1 MRTFLRI
8 PDWAWLALAF
18 ALRAAFALK
27 LDGRMIQLDENAF
40 DATAWSLAAS
50 RSFGPPGTVMPPLPP
65 LFFSVFYLVG
75 HYPVLARL
83 GQAAVSTATA
93 WALGLCAREW
103 TGSKL
108 AGRISLAIAAVYP
121 FFIYYSGTLLSESL
135 YVACLTAGML
145 ELGRAVRGPR
155 GVLPAAK
162 AGLWLGAAALAR
174 AEGAFI
180 WAVLWAL
187 GAAAAARRVWPWK
200 SWAVAAACWALPI
213 LGWCA
218 RNKATAGRFAL
229 DLHGGRTLLHGTMF
243 FELNEMDTA
252 YAEEAL
258 QREAWYQ
265 EAQAL
270 PEGERD
276 ALFKAKA
283 FAFMREN
290 PWRTL
295 SQWRRKFVNFWRFY
309 PRTDKVYADDDK
321 SRPAAGMDRT
331 LLTAVSLLFEPWLIL
346 GGIIGLALLTRS
358 EPAAFAMP
366 LFVLGTMGI
375 HLISVSQMRY
385 RLPATPWLILGAAW
399 LIARRLEP
407 QAK

>member
-1 MRTFLRI
+1 MRVLGKL

-40 DATAWSLAAS
+40 DAVAWNLAAS

-65 LFFSVFYLVG
+65 LFFSLFYLVG

-83 GQAAVSTATA
+83 GQAVVSTAAA
-93 WALGLCAREW
+93 WALGTAAREW

-108 AGRISLAIAAVYP
+108 AGRLSLAIAAVYP
-121 FFIYYSGTLLSESL
+121 FFIYYSGTLLSETL
-135 YVACLTAGML
+135 YVACLVAGML
-145 ELGRAVRGPR
+145 ELGRAVKGP
-155 GVLPAAK
+155 GGETSAAK
-162 AGLWLGAAALAR
+162 AGLWLGLAALAR

-187 GAAAAARRVWPWK
+187 AAIAAARRVWPWRA
-200 SWAVAAACWALPI
+200 WAVAAACWALPI

-218 RNKATAGRFAL
+218 RNKAVTGHFAL

-243 FELNEMDTA
+243 FELNEMDTS
-252 YAEEAL
+252 YAEAAL
-258 QREAWYQ
+258 QSEPWYQ

-276 ALFKAKA
+276 AFFKAKA

-290 PWRTL
+290 PWRML
-295 SQWRRKFVNFWRFY
+295 AQWRRKFVSFWRFY
-309 PRTDKVYADDDK
+309 PRTDKAYADDVR
-321 SRPAAGMDRT
+321 SRPAAGASRKA
-331 LLTAVSLLFEPWLIL
+331 LAIVSLLFEPWLIL
-346 GGIIGLALLTRS
+346 GGAAGLSLMMRKD
-358 EPAAFAMP
+358 PATFAMP

-385 RLPATPWLILGAAW
+385 RLPAMPWLILGAAW

-407 QAK
+407 AK